1 MATTEE
7 LLIKL
12 RADNEDL
19 KRKLNESSK
28 NVNDF
33 RKNIMDVGKALGIA
47 FGATELISFARQSFL
62 AFEQQEKANRR
73 LMLSVRG
80 NALAYKDLTDQAT
93 RFQRTAG
100 ISDDA
105 IQQIQ
110 TLAAQSGKT
119 TAEVKKI
126 TEATIQLASV
136 TGQDLQAAYLQINQT
151 LTGSAG
157 RLGRLDVEFTKLTED
172 QLKNGEAVD
181 LILTKY
187 KGFAEESATA
197 TDKFTQNW
205 DEFKE
210 RVGGWLSSV
219 FLPQL
224 EKMNAI
230 LNTDSD
236 KYRLFGGKGVSVYD
250 MIPKPEESAPMNE
263 ADLEYWTKIY
273 DDLVSKDKERL
284 ELLKQQAEEY
294 EKMMK
299 LETQKRDSYPDLFL
313 PTESQF
319 MGGLMGNVKPQKMT
333 GGKTT
338 LTAQGYQQTSNA
350 NPLDALQSM
359 NTGLLEYRRNTDDA
373 AAAAAKLTEQILQQS
388 SAMDSAAIAGQLFNE
403 IASSGVTS
411 AEDLGTAIYNAA
423 RQIIVAKLSETIA
436 SAIASSASL
445 PFPIN
450 IITAGIA
457 GAGIAAVFNSA
468 VPKLA
473 DGGIAYGSSLVNVG
487 EYAGAGNNPEVIA
500 PLSKLK
506 EMIYHGGGG
515 TLVTKI
521 SANDL
526 YIMMKRGEYL
536 SGRNGRR

>member
-1 MATTEE
+1 
-7 LLIKL
+7 
-12 RADNEDL
+12 
-19 KRKLNESSK
+19 
-28 NVNDF
+28 
-33 RKNIMDVGKALGIA
+33 
-47 FGATELISFARQSFL
+47 
-62 AFEQQEKANRR
+62 
-73 LMLSVRG
+73 
-80 NALAYKDLTDQAT
+80 
-93 RFQRTAG
+93 
-100 ISDDA
+100 
-105 IQQIQ
+105 
-110 TLAAQSGKT
+110 
-119 TAEVKKI
+119 
-126 TEATIQLASV
+126 
-136 TGQDLQAAYLQINQT
+136 
-151 LTGSAG
+151 
-157 RLGRLDVEFTKLTED
+157 
-172 QLKNGEAVD
+172 
-181 LILTKY
+181 
-187 KGFAEESATA
+187 
-197 TDKFTQNW
+197 
-205 DEFKE
+205 
-210 RVGGWLSSV
+210 
-219 FLPQL
+219 
-224 EKMNAI
+224 
-230 LNTDSD
+230 
-236 KYRLFGGKGVSVYD
+236 
-250 MIPKPEESAPMNE
+250 
-263 ADLEYWTKIY
+263 
-273 DDLVSKDKERL
+273 
-284 ELLKQQAEEY
+284 
-294 EKMMK
+294 
-299 LETQKRDSYPDLFL
+299 
-313 PTESQF
+313 

-411 AEDLGTAIYNAA
+411 GEDLGTAIYNAA